1 MRSLYRNRTV
11 ATRRSSQA
19 DEFTKAVKLNGV
31 LHRGFLF
38 DEADKSPGSRI
49 RGWATI
55 RSRMMATVPPRERP
69 GLFITRNCKE
79 LLRTL
84 QGLPRDPKKPDDC
97 PSRAEDHLPDVVRY
111 ILGKSF
117 QPHISTSRRQLY

>member
-1 MRSLYRNRTV
+1 M
-11 ATRRSSQA
+11 ATAAELLA
-19 DEFTKAVKLNGV
+19 DEFQKAVKLHGV
-31 LHRGFLF
+31 VHRGLSFE
-38 DEADKSPGSRI
+38 EADKSPGSRI

-55 RSRMMATVPPRERP
+55 RSRMLATVPPRERP

-84 QGLPRDPKKPDDC
+84 QSLPRDPHKQDDC
-97 PSRAEDHLPDVVRY
+97 PKKAEDHLPDVVRY

-117 QPHISTSRRQLY
+117 EPHISTSRRQVA